1 MVDRLM
7 NSDGWFFITFIKT
20 LFHNVQLVDESRPE
34 LLKEREREREKEKKR
49 GLMVF
54 FLAAW

>member
-34 LLKEREREREKEKKR
+34 LLKERERERKR
-49 GLMVF
+49 RREV
-54 FLAAW
+54 